1 MKKPT
6 FLTSKV
12 IISVIIVIL
21 LISGGAWWY
30 FNNSNSKNVENTF
43 AQQTSVV
50 AKGDIDLSVSG
61 SGAIASANKS
71 NVVSEVQGTI
81 TEMFLSDGA
90 QVKAG
95 DLILKLDDFQAQLE
109 VKQLENSISQT
120 LLTQQYNKK
129 SLEGIKTVAPI
140 DGEITGLQVSVGD
153 DASKNATLLTITDK
167 SKLKLAVPF
176 NNKRREQLKINQEV
190 TVNVYDT
197 TLEVG
202 TTVKGTITSIGKALY
217 KTTEGTEVYNV
228 EVVLNNPGTLKAE
241 MIGNVEISLS
251 GEKLISAES
260 STLNYYNNVIVKA
273 VTGGTIDKINIY
285 EGQSVTKGTVLVE
298 FSNNDLILEIETTAL
313 KLGDYNN
320 QLEAAKNEFDK
331 YSIYAPIDGILTL
344 NDLKAGDVLKSGDV
358 IGYAADYD
366 HMQFVIS
373 IDELDV
379 SQIKVGQSTNVTID
393 AITETSAKPISGS
406 VSKISIEGTSTNGV
420 TTYPVT
426 IKIDKA
432 DNLKSGMNANAEILI
447 EQRKDVLLVPIQ
459 AVSKRAG
466 KSFVS
471 ISKGTGATTKKTASA
486 IDTSNNNSAENK
498 DSSGV
503 QKNSSQG
510 QSANVEMRAV
520 EIGIN
525 NEEYIEIL
533 SGVKEGEVVILPAT
547 TTGQTGA
554 KNQMIMT
561 KDTVIGVPGM
571 GGGAVR
577 PARQ

>member
-1 MKKPT
+1 MKKIPT

-12 IISVIIVIL
+12 IISMVIVIL

-30 FNNSNSKNVENTF
+30 FNNSNSKNVKNTF

-153 DASKNATLLTITDK
+153 DTSKNATLLTITDK

-176 NNKRREQLKINQEV
+176 NNKNRGQLKINQEV

-197 TLEVG
+197 ALEVG
-202 TTVKGTITSIGKALY
+202 TTVKGYITSLGESLY

-228 EVVLNNPGTLKAE
+228 EVVLNNPGTIKAE

-260 STLNYYNNVIVKA
+260 STLNYYNNVTVKA
-273 VTGGTIDKINIY
+273 VTGGTVDKINIY
-285 EGQSVTKGTVLVE
+285 EGQSVAKGTVLVE
-298 FSNNDLILEIETTAL
+298 FSNDDLILEIETTAL

-320 QLEAAKNEFDK
+320 QLEAAKNELDK

-373 IDELDV
+373 IDELDI
-379 SQIKVGQSTNVTID
+379 SKIKPGQSTNVTID

-406 VSKISIEGTSTNGV
+406 VSKVAIEGTSTNGV

-426 IKIDKA
+426 IQIDKA

-447 EQRKDVLLVPIQ
+447 EQRKDVLYVPIE
-459 AVSKRAG
+459 AVIKRAG

-471 ISKGTGATTKKTASA
+471 VRKGTGSVEGKSDIK
-486 IDTSNNNSAENK
+486 NSA
-498 DSSGV
+498 STGV
-503 QKNSSQG
+503 QKNSTQG
-510 QSANVEMRAV
+510 QLANVEMRVV

-525 NEEYIEIL
+525 NEEHIEIL
-533 SGVKEGEVVILPAT
+533 SGVKEGEVVILPST
-547 TTGQTGA
+547 STGQTGA
-554 KNQMIMT
+554 KNQIIMNNGGMA
-561 KDTVIGVPGM
+561 IPGM

-577 PARQ
+577 PTRQ